1 MPGSVIVPDVSL
13 RFGKVW
19 SDRRATRVPAPV
31 DQGSGESVL
40 RRAVV
45 DGRILAG
52 CAGRLRTLTGRQQ
65 PFRERKE
72 TLNDEG

>member
-19 SDRRATRVPAPV
+19 SDRWATRVPAPV
-31 DQGSGESVL
+31 DQGSGESIL
-40 RRAVV
+40 GITVV

-65 PFRERKE
+65 PLRE
-72 TLNDEG
+72 N